1 VGRPSADVHVDSS
14 VVRQLLREQHPDL
27 SELTVS
33 DSVEGWD
40 NHMFRLGDELAV
52 RLPRRGAS
60 ADLIENEQRWLPQ
73 LARQL
78 PLPIPAPIRTGRP
91 GCGFP
96 WRWSV
101 VPWLEG
107 DTALGASHLDV
118 AVIAKTIARFLRS
131 LHLPA
136 PAEAPANPWRGVPLA
151 ERTELLHRGLSQLE
165 GRVERAAIL
174 DLWQRA
180 LAAAPWRGPR
190 LWVHGD
196 LHPANLLIRKG
207 RLSAVID
214 FGDLTAG
221 DPATDLSVAWMLL
234 PPSLRS
240 VFRVSSRPASHP
252 VDDDTWT
259 RARGWAIALG
269 VAYLAGSR
277 DDEPLAALGRGT
289 IQAALGD

>member
-1 VGRPSADVHVDSS
+1 
-14 VVRQLLREQHPDL
+14 VRQLLREQHPDL
-27 SELTVS
+27 CELPLS

-73 LARQL
+73 LARQV

-101 VPWLEG
+101 VPWLTG
-107 DTALGASHLDV
+107 DTALDAPHLDI
-118 AVIAKTIARFLRS
+118 AVMAKTIARFLRS

-136 PAEAPANPWRGVPLA
+136 PSEAPVNPWRGVPLA
-151 ERTELLHRGLSQLE
+151 ERTELLHRGLTHLE
-165 GRVERAAIL
+165 DRVDRAAIL
-174 DLWQRA
+174 DVWQLA

-190 LWVHGD
+190 VWIHGD
-196 LHPANLLIRKG
+196 LHPANLLIRNG
-207 RLSAVID
+207 HLSAVID

-221 DPATDLSVAWMLL
+221 DPSTDLSVAWMLL
-234 PPSLRS
+234 PPAHRA
-240 VFRVSSRPASHP
+240 VFRAACRPASNP
-252 VDDDTWT
+252 VDEDMWM
-259 RARGWAIALG
+259 RARGWALALG
-269 VAYLAGSR
+269 VAYVANSN
-277 DDEPLAALGRGT
+277 DDEPLASLGRAT
-289 IQAALGD
+289 IDAALHST